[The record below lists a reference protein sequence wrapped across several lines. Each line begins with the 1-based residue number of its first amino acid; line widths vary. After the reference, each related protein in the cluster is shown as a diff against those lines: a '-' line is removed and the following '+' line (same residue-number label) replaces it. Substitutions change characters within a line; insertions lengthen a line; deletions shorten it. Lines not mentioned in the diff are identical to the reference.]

1 MYFLTPGIRTVSTPW
16 GTVRVKTAEGYG
28 VTHEKP
34 EYADVAALAQENGL
48 PYRTVERE
56 VIRRLEEERA

>member
-1 MYFLTPGIRTVSTPW
+1 MSTPW